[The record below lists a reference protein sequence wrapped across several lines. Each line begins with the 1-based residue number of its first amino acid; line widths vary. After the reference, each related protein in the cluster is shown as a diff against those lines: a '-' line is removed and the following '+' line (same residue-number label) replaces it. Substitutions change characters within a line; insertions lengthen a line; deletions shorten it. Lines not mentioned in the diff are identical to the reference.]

1 MDQVLFVFLA
11 QVMKPV
17 QLNLITQSLLE
28 AVAVVEL
35 KVMEMLERLPVV
47 EEDIENPLEQ
57 LLDVIQFHLKV
68 LV

>member
-1 MDQVLFVFLA
+1 
-11 QVMKPV
+11 MKPV

>member
-1 MDQVLFVFLA
+1 
-11 QVMKPV
+11 
-17 QLNLITQSLLE
+17 LLE

-35 KVMEMLERLPVV
+35 RVMEMLEHLPVV

-57 LLDVIQFHLKV
+57 LLVVIQFHLKV